1 MNQTN
6 LSLAGIIF
14 GIVLTSTTWIRYFVL
29 VPDTDKAIFFG
40 LIGLIIIA
48 VSWNYAGRIE
58 LDNKINRIE
67 QTLTSIEE
75 WLVDKNYNETEKERD
90 EKD

>member
-1 MNQTN
+1 MQHTN
-6 LSLAGIIF
+6 LSLLGVIF
-14 GIVLTSTTWIRYFVL
+14 GIFLSIGTGMRYFVL
-29 VPDTDKAIFFG
+29 YPDLDKALFFG
-40 LIGLIIIA
+40 LIGIIVIA

-75 WLVDKNYNETEKERD
+75 WLADKNYEETND
-90 EKD
+90 TNT